1 MRKNLRKCRLNK
13 KLSVEDISKVLNI
26 SKSYY
31 YKIESGLRN
40 PTMVLAKQIANLL
53 EEDIESLFFNNNLDK
68 MSNKNSY
75 ISL

>member
-13 KLSVEDISKVLNI
+13 KLSVEDISQVLNI

-40 PTMVLAKQIANLL
+40 PTMILAKQMANLL
-53 EEDIESLFFNNNLDK
+53 EEDIEFLFFNNNLDK
-68 MSNKNSY
+68 MSNKDSY

>member
-13 KLSVEDISKVLNI
+13 KLSVEDISQVLNI